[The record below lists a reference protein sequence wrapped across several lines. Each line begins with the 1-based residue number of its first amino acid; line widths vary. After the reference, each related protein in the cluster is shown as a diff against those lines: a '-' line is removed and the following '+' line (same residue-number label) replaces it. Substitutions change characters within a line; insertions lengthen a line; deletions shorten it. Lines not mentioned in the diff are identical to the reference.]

1 MANIDTQSLTN
12 SIIGAVSSFIIQH
25 DAPHQAVQAASE
37 AVGALSSALNTIRL
51 PSFPGQPHSTEIVE
65 QLEHGLD
72 WTERK
77 AQGFD
82 MRFS

>member
-1 MANIDTQSLTN
+1 M
-12 SIIGAVSSFIIQH
+12 
-25 DAPHQAVQAASE
+25 QAASE